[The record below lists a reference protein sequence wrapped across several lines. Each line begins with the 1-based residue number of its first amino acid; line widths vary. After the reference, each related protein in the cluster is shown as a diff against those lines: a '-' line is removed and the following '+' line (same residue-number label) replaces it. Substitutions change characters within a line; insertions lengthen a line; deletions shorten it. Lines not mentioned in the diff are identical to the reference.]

1 MNDSSAPAGL
11 PEDEQARRRAG
22 LLSGMGAYL
31 LWGLLPLYF
40 SVLAPADSFEILAHR
55 IVWCTV
61 FCLLLLALTGGFR
74 ALRTALTDGK
84 VLGTLALAAVL
95 VCGNWL
101 VFLLGVMSGNVVEIS
116 LGYYINPLLSILLG
130 VFVLRERLRP
140 LQWVA
145 IGLAAAA
152 VVVITV
158 GYGAVP
164 WFGLAVAVTFAGYG
178 LVKNR
183 VGAKVGAL
191 SGLTVESIVLTPL
204 ALGWIGWTY
213 LAGTAT
219 FSGEGSGHVLLMLL
233 LGPATALPLLLFGS
247 AARRI
252 PLSWVGMLQYVTPT
266 MQFLT
271 GVFLMGEEMSAAR
284 WAGFGLIW
292 VACLVLI
299 TDMVRRARRR

>member
-1 MNDSSAPAGL
+1 
-11 PEDEQARRRAG
+11 
-22 LLSGMGAYL
+22 MGAYL

-219 FSGEGSGHVLLMLL
+219 FSDEGSGHVLLMLL

>member
-1 MNDSSAPAGL
+1 
-11 PEDEQARRRAG
+11 
-22 LLSGMGAYL
+22 MGAYL